1 MRTRVGA
8 SMLGLVVFLVIAS
21 QLLTASSIQTPID
34 VVSAAW
40 VTSDASYETGRSY
53 MEIEAAPGDRN
64 IRFRITIQN
73 LSNTTVSGVVANLNL
88 PYPFWNSTGGNNA
101 RAYYSGSISPG
112 TSTYTDFFL
121 NIDLAAKPG
130 EYRLKMTLN
139 YLETA
144 SGSGK
149 TLYFL
154 KSTEVTVPAVVSSTR
169 YMVIY
174 SALLSPTTTVPTG
187 NITIS
192 GNLLN
197 TGKVSAQ
204 NTNVTVTSP
213 ILVRPTSTIIGQ
225 VDPNV
230 PRPFS
235 SSVQVK
241 RDVTP
246 GTYSI
251 SVSVSHADSMGTNH
265 ITQINLNL
273 VVQAQESRPPS
284 VRTKQ
289 DSGILSLL
297 IEILQNLMHVFLG
310 LAEMPSALS

>member
-1 MRTRVGA
+1 
-8 SMLGLVVFLVIAS
+8 
-21 QLLTASSIQTPID
+21 
-34 VVSAAW
+34 
-40 VTSDASYETGRSY
+40 
-53 MEIEAAPGDRN
+53 
-64 IRFRITIQN
+64 
-73 LSNTTVSGVVANLNL
+73 
-88 PYPFWNSTGGNNA
+88 
-101 RAYYSGSISPG
+101 
-112 TSTYTDFFL
+112 
-121 NIDLAAKPG
+121 
-130 EYRLKMTLN
+130 
-139 YLETA
+139 
-144 SGSGK
+144 
-149 TLYFL
+149 
-154 KSTEVTVPAVVSSTR
+154 
-169 YMVIY
+169 MVIY

-197 TGKVSAQ
+197 IGKVSAT

-241 RDVTP
+241 RDATP

-251 SVSVSHADSMGTNH
+251 SVSVSYADSMGTNH
-265 ITQINLNL
+265 ISQVDLKL
-273 VVQAQESRPPS
+273 VIQAQETRPLP

-289 DSGILSLL
+289 DGSILSLL
-297 IEILQNLMHVFLG
+297 IEILQSLMRVFLG

>member
-1 MRTRVGA
+1 LRKRVGA
-8 SMLGLVVFLVIAS
+8 SMLGLVVFLVVAS
-21 QLLTASSIQTPID
+21 QLLAASSIQTPID
-34 VVSAAW
+34 VVSAMW

-73 LSNTTVSGVVANLNL
+73 LSNATVSGIVANLNL
-88 PYPFWNSTGGNNA
+88 PYPFTNSTGGNNA

-112 TSTYTDFFL
+112 TSTSTDFFL
-121 NIDLAAKPG
+121 NIDLAATPG

-154 KSTEVTVPAVVSSTR
+154 KTTEVTVPAVVSSTR

-174 SALLSPTTTVPTG
+174 SALLSPTTTVPAG

-204 NTNVTVTSP
+204 NTNVTITSP

-241 RDVTP
+241 RDITP

-251 SVSVSHADSMGTNH
+251 TVSVSHADSMGTNH

-273 VVQAQESRPPS
+273 VVQAQETRPPL

-289 DSGILSLL
+289 DGSILSIL

-310 LAEMPSALS
+310 LAATPSTLS

>member
-1 MRTRVGA
+1 LRTRVGA